1 MDKTVAVSRGWIWR
15 YITQQTWSIQHEQ
28 QELEE
33 AVTVLN
39 INNYFLKQIKL
50 RKYLLNLFQD
60 NTWRVL
66 VED

>member
-39 INNYFLKQIKL
+39 I
-50 RKYLLNLFQD
+50 D
-60 NTWRVL
+60 NVF
-66 VED
+66 